1 MNEKNKIGV
10 IDIGSNSIVLFIAAF
25 TKDGVIEPANEFYT
39 ITKLGSDVK
48 NNKMLSPEAVE
59 HTISTVK
66 EMKKIAL
73 DEGVADLIVTASSA
87 VRNAENQNRFL
98 VQCHQGF
105 GIFPQVLSGKEEAKF
120 TFLGATVDVDTSRP
134 LVTID
139 IGGGSTEI
147 SWGSSEMMVAGHS
160 IDVGCVNF
168 NEMFNLGEEY
178 SLYKRIAATH
188 YLKKQFSPLL
198 GELNAWLADRRP
210 LVIAS
215 GGTATCYAAIYHKQS
230 VYDRERI
237 HTTKGRRKDVALMF
251 RNLVKMDV
259 KTRRRL
265 PGMEKA
271 RAIDMP
277 AGLLILNTLL
287 LCFNFKRFM
296 ISTNG
301 LRTGILRYYAGKY
314 TN

>member
-1 MNEKNKIGV
+1 MDEKNNIAV

-25 TKDGVIEPANEFYT
+25 TKDGNIEPANEFYT

-48 NNKMLSPEAVE
+48 NDKMLSREAVE
-59 HTISTVK
+59 HTIATVK

-73 DEGVADLIVTASSA
+73 DEGVSDLIVTASSA
-87 VRNAENQNRFL
+87 VRNAENRNRFL
-98 VQCHQGF
+98 VQCHQEF

-120 TFLGATVDVDTSRP
+120 TFLGATMDVHTDRP
-134 LVTID
+134 LVTVD

-147 SWGSSEMMVAGHS
+147 SWGNSEMMVAGHS
-160 IDVGCVNF
+160 IEIGCVNF

-188 YLKKQFSPLL
+188 YIRKQFAPLAK
-198 GELNAWLADRRP
+198 EFNEWLEDRKP

-215 GGTATCYAAIYHKQS
+215 GGTATTYAAIYHRQS

-259 KTRRRL
+259 NTRRRL
-265 PGMEKA
+265 PGMEKE

-277 AGLLILNTLL
+277 AGLLILTEFLRYFDL
-287 LCFNFKRFM
+287 KRFM

-314 TN
+314 TK